1 MSERYYELAL
11 LRTGVSAKVTER
23 ELAVD
28 LDVLKPEDLIFND
41 VELNRRRAEGDIVF
55 ASGGG
60 SLLLGGRHLLVVRRQ
75 SDARI
80 HPGKF
85 SLFTGRSD
93 SLEERENPQLLVR
106 ELFEELL
113 LFQKDRLIWPLNTA
127 VQPLIDK
134 TYAALGHDHAAA
146 TPVAFHALPM
156 PARRLTVASRGA
168 VHRLNLT
175 WHLSS
180 RGDLNVLQLYSVDL
194 RLEEL
199 AARDGEGLGRSI
211 WAYDL
216 ETATATPLGTEAKG
230 QALSRADM
238 TEHLAFVTDNLA
250 ARTARTTVTA
260 RTT

>member
-11 LRTGVSAKVTER
+11 LRPGLSAEVSAL

-28 LDVLKPEDLIFND
+28 LDAVTPGALVFND
-41 VELNRRRAEGDIVF
+41 VELNRRRVDGDIVF

-60 SLLLGGRHLLVVRRQ
+60 SLLVDGRHLLMVRRQ
-75 SDARI
+75 ADARI

-93 SLEERENPQLLVR
+93 NLEEREDPRLLVR

-113 LFQKDRLIWPLNTA
+113 LFRGGRLIWPLNTEF
-127 VQPLIDK
+127 QPLIDK
-134 TYAALGHDHAAA
+134 TYAALGHDRAAA
-146 TPVAFHALPM
+146 TSVAFHALPL
-156 PARRLTVASRGA
+156 PARPLTVSSRGA
-168 VHRLNLT
+168 VHRFNLS
-175 WHLSS
+175 WHLNS
-180 RGDLNVLQLYSVDL
+180 RGDLNVLQLFTTDL
-194 RLEEL
+194 RLEGL
-199 AARDGEGLGRSI
+199 TASDGEGLGRSI
-211 WAYDL
+211 WAYDI
-216 ETATATPLGTEAKG
+216 ETATATPLGMGTRG

-250 ARTARTTVTA
+250 AKDARTVATE